1 MTPVEPEPVGE
12 QAPVAV
18 AEPVAAELTP
28 AIETPATTG
37 PGPVGAPPVQSPRD
51 FTVLAAGL
59 VALGAL
65 ALYRTTLMPGLGFW
79 DTGEAQTILPVLGTM
94 HPTGFPALVVLGW
107 LFSIAAQPL
116 GQPAFLMNLLAATC
130 VALAA
135 GGFVMVS
142 RRLRLPL
149 LIGVAAGIGFAL
161 TPIVWHISNAIDAHA
176 LHILLVVSLTL
187 ALLRWQSLVEGRKE
201 RPDDAAY
208 RRKGDKAIVL
218 AAAIYGVAAAN
229 HGLALILAP
238 SIILFVLVV
247 EPRVL
252 LRPKLIIAAAGT
264 AAVVAAALYLEL
276 PIRAGIL
283 RAPLVY
289 AHPNTWQGFWDVV
302 LAKQFQGDVHGLF
315 ANLGAKFDA
324 LLKLG
329 TAQFG
334 PLLALVPAGLFVA
347 AVKRPKYALFS
358 GTAVLVTVTFA
369 GSYANADIS
378 RYYLGPVFFVWTWIA
393 ICAGAFVDAI
403 LYRAE
408 PVPDPDDGPAMVA
421 VPGRRQVALPV
432 VIAAVFAVAMLVP
445 SALAINTR
453 WKSADQSGNTGA
465 VTWLDS
471 AFTSLDQNAVV
482 VSWWS
487 CSTPLWYGEF
497 VQGRRTDLTII
508 DDSTAVWDQLGS
520 VPTIIDKYL
529 GSRPVYV
536 IRQSDSEIQNLGQ
549 QYKIQPVGAGGVCNL
564 FLVTGR

>member
-1 MTPVEPEPVGE
+1 LAGDDEAMTPAHDE
-12 QAPVAV
+12 AV
-18 AEPVAAELTP
+18 AIDDAAPAADDAPAVAAP
-28 AIETPATTG
+28 AAEPDA
-37 PGPVGAPPVQSPRD
+37 PRD
-51 FTVLAAGL
+51 YTVLAAGF

-65 ALYRTTLMPGLGFW
+65 AVYRSTLLPGLGYW

-107 LFSIAAQPL
+107 LFSIVARPL
-116 GQPAFLMNLLAATC
+116 GEPAFLMNLFAALC
-130 VALAA
+130 VSLAA
-135 GGFVMVS
+135 GGVVMVS

-149 LIGVAAGIGFAL
+149 AIGVATGIGFAL

-176 LHILLVVSLTL
+176 LHVLLVVSLTL
-187 ALLRWQSLVEGRKE
+187 ALLRWQSLVDGRKE

-208 RRKGDKAIVL
+208 RRKGDWAIVL

-238 SIILFVLVV
+238 SIILFVLAV

-252 LRPKLIIAAAGT
+252 LRPKLVVAAAGT
-264 AAVVAAALYLEL
+264 AAAVMAVLYLEL
-276 PIRAGIL
+276 PIRAGII

-289 AHPNTWQGFWDVV
+289 AHPETWQGFWDIV
-302 LAKQFQGDVHGLF
+302 LAKQFQGDVRGLLS
-315 ANLGAKFDA
+315 NLGPKFDA

-334 PLLALVPAGLFVA
+334 PLIAIVPAGLFVA

-358 GTAVLVTVTFA
+358 GTAVLVTITFA
-369 GSYANADIS
+369 SSYANADIS

-408 PVPDPDDGPAMVA
+408 PAPDAEAGPATVA
-421 VPGRRQVALPV
+421 VPGRRAVALPV
-432 VIAAVFAVAMLVP
+432 AIAVVF
-445 SALAINTR
+445 ALAILVPTAVSINSR
-453 WKSADQSGNTGA
+453 WKSADQSGNQGA
-465 VTWLDS
+465 AGYVDD
-471 AFTSLDQNAVV
+471 AFATMAPNAVV

-497 VQGRRTDLTII
+497 VQGRRTDITII
-508 DDSTAVWDQLGS
+508 DDSTAVWDKLGS
-520 VPTIIDKYL
+520 VPTIVGTYI

-536 IRQSDSEIQNLGQ
+536 IRQSGSEIEDLAK
-549 QYKIQPVGAGGVCNL
+549 QYKIQPVGPGGVCNL